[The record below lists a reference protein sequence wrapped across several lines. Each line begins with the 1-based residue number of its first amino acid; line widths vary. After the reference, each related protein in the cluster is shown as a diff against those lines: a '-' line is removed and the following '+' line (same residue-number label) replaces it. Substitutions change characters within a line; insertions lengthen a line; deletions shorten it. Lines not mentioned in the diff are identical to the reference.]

1 MSGADR
7 FPPSRRP
14 TWTALAV
21 AVVLIGALT
30 SVLGARVLAQRDA
43 AQTDQAVSAS
53 SESIAATL
61 QLALQHEQDLAI
73 SSGSFVAG
81 APGASATAYRQ
92 VGMPSRTSK
101 DSKCVKPR
109 PLTVPPANSLDDKSD
124 SCPRYCTRSSIFA
137 TIVVRSTGGFK
148 LATRNP

>member
-1 MSGADR
+1 MAPVRWMSRAVR
-7 FPPSRRP
+7 
-14 TWTALAV
+14 TETAAV
-21 AVVLIGALT
+21 ASMIFCGFLAAEETLSARSFSMLSSVRSGEASLGERGAG
-30 SVLGARVLAQRDA
+30 SAAR
-43 AQTDQAVSAS
+43 
-53 SESIAATL
+53 I
-61 QLALQHEQDLAI
+61 
-73 SSGSFVAG
+73 AG
-81 APGASATAYRQ
+81 AQSSASATAYRQ